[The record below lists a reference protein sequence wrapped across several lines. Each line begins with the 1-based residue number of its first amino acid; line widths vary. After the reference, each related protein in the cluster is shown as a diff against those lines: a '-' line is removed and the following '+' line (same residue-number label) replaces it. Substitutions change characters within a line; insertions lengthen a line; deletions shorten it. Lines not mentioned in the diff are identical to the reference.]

1 MAARARFTCA
11 SGDRG
16 SSGASKLTSSLRK
29 QRPVTT
35 EDIKMPERM
44 HEVLQKERRARHE
57 YEQRHVRPVEAKGAT
72 EQFDE
77 KSCGDQPDRATE
89 REHQP
94 HRHFPGKQRDHRAD
108 QRALGEAEM
117 IIDQEVDVGDAGRQ
131 RDLVEEHSDQNG
143 GIAASIRRQ
152 GSSHSRR
159 FIRHLET
166 TAKSRADYHMV
177 NVWGATR

>member
-1 MAARARFTCA
+1 VTGQTPPPSANT
-11 SGDRG
+11 SHTGT
-16 SSGASKLTSSLRK
+16 SGANSE
-29 QRPVTT
+29 TT
-35 EDIKMPERM
+35 API
-44 HEVLQKERRARHE
+44 
-57 YEQRHVRPVEAKGAT
+57 
-72 EQFDE
+72 
-77 KSCGDQPDRATE
+77 S
-89 REHQP
+89 
-94 HRHFPGKQRDHRAD
+94 
-108 QRALGEAEM
+108 ALGESEM